1 MEIVDRVR
9 EEGGEKPEE
18 AVHKLQRLKKAL
30 VRARVALI
38 TEGAR
43 QVPIALSQTLTEV
56 AAEMK
61 QWDDVLEAIRGD
73 FAALIAERDR
83 WQIAHE
89 KLRERLDHQPLEPRS
104 PPERKPQGAPISAP
118 ISAPRVRAASGE
130 SQDFSAIDRELERL
144 NASMLR
150 AFSSE

>member
-1 MEIVDRVR
+1 VEIVERVR
-9 EEGGEKPEE
+9 EENGEKPEE

-30 VRARVALI
+30 VRARVALL
-38 TEGAR
+38 TDGAR
-43 QVPIALSQTLTEV
+43 QAPAALSQTLTQV

-61 QWDDVLEAIRGD
+61 LWDESLEQIRGD

-104 PPERKPQGAPISAP
+104 QPDRKPQSAP
-118 ISAPRVRAASGE
+118 ISAARVRAASGE